1 MVKMNIYVK
10 IHQLKRQGFKKLQ
23 IAKELN
29 IDVKTVRKYYG
40 MTEKEYSAYL
50 LQCGER
56 SRAMSK
62 YDYFLTEKLQQYPDV
77 SSSLLYDWLRE
88 TFKEEF
94 KPSYASVRLHIT
106 RLREREGILR
116 LAKIRQH
123 EAVKDLPFG
132 YQAQVDMGQ
141 AWLENIYGKRVK
153 VYLFCMSLS
162 ASRHKFA
169 TFSVTPFTG
178 ESFVKAHDLAF
189 RFFGGRTHEIVY
201 DQDRVMTIS
210 ENYGDPLLTESFL
223 TYQNYCG
230 FSVYLCR
237 GCDPQSKGKIEAV
250 VKYVKNNFLKFRKF
264 TSLDNLNSEGL
275 EWLDRTGNG
284 LIHNTTKLVPK
295 IVFNEERKF
304 LTAAPELKEQ
314 YIKPALY
321 LVRKDNVI
329 SYRSNRYALPKGT
342 YAPDRYVSV
351 EEKDDSLCIS
361 SLEGVIIVRHR
372 ICRERGKL
380 ISIDHPAREK
390 DAKLTKLHDEAY
402 SLLGGDETAKNYVQA
417 ITKALPRY
425 IRDQLGLLK
434 KVCSENNSSDIRKAL
449 DYCIEREL
457 YSAVEF
463 RDTLLYFKVGQ
474 PEVHD
479 LKEQLPLKY
488 ASVTVQPA
496 DIKHYADIYGGG
508 R

>member
-1 MVKMNIYVK
+1 MVKMNIYVQ

-29 IDVKTVRKYYG
+29 IDVKTVRKYYC

-50 LQCGER
+50 VRCGER

-62 YDYFLTEKLQQYPDV
+62 YDYFLTEKLQQHPDV

-88 TFKEEF
+88 AFKEEF
-94 KPSYASVRLHIT
+94 KLSYASVRLHIS

-116 LAKIRQH
+116 PVKIRQH
-123 EAVKDLPFG
+123 EAVRDLPFG

-141 AWLENIYGKRVK
+141 AWLENIYGKRIK
-153 VYLFCMSLS
+153 IYLFCMSLS
-162 ASRHKFA
+162 ASRYKFA
-169 TFSVTPFTG
+169 TFSATPFTG
-178 ESFVKAHDLAF
+178 ESFVKAHDRAF
-189 RFFGGRTHEIVY
+189 RYFGGRPQEIVY
-201 DQDRVMTIS
+201 DQDRVMTVS
-210 ENYGDPLLTESFL
+210 ENYGNLLLTESFL
-223 TYQNYCG
+223 SYKNYCG

-237 GCDPQSKGKIEAV
+237 GYDPQSKGKIEAV
-250 VKYVKNNFLKFRKF
+250 VKYVKNNFLRFRKF
-264 TSLDNLNSEGL
+264 TSIDNLNSEAL

-314 YIKPALY
+314 YTKPALY

-342 YAPDRYVSV
+342 YSPDRYVSV
-351 EEKDDSLCIS
+351 EEKEGNLLIS

-380 ISIDHPAREK
+380 ISIDHPERER

-402 SLLGGDETAKNYVQA
+402 SLLGGDDTANTYIQA

-425 IRDQLGLLK
+425 VRDQLGLLK
-434 KVCSENNSSDIRKAL
+434 KVCLESNPSDIKKAL

-463 RDTLLYFKVGQ
+463 RDTLLYLKAGGNDDISLKV
-474 PEVHD
+474 E
-479 LKEQLPLKY
+479 LPLKY
-488 ASVTVQPA
+488 STITVQSV
-496 DIKHYADIYGGG
+496 DIKRYADIYGGC